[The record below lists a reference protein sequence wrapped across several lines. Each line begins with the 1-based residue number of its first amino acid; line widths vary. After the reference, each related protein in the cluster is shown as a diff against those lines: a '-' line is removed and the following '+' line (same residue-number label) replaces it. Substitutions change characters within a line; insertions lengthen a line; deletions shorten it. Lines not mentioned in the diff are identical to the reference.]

1 MTHAK
6 NNSKSPTPKVQLKY
20 LPKDVLKVMNAL
32 PRDPILDLMESS
44 GQGRNFASPEPILR
58 AYYLSRL
65 PESSVPEKPH
75 AVRTLLKENW
85 MKLADLCGFVE
96 VPCWETFRVRF
107 KLLAG
112 EYGNET
118 TMRLFEIKKELEKRN
133 IGKKAL
139 PIIAKHRQPRRRGQ
153 EDSRSNYR
161 ERKERIGNSLSLFAL
176 IDAAGT
182 EEMAE
187 RFFIKARWP
196 DGRPRCPSPACDS
209 VRVVEVEEEA
219 GEQLRR
225 WVCLECEERFDI
237 KTGTTFEGT
246 RTSLRTIL
254 WTAYLMVQI
263 PFGMPS
269 LDLACLLEEEGRRLS
284 HKDAVD
290 ITHRM
295 QTALVERLPIFD
307 GPAQYDTSLM
317 GYASDVEVHVQSIVD
332 VPTRQVRAEV
342 NYGPVTKAQAERFI
356 YTYLKENGGLYTD
369 STKAC
374 PDGPFR
380 QQVNH
385 SKGEFARDG
394 EREGERVATN
404 LDENFWSTLQEMLD
418 RRRSIS
424 ARYFP
429 LYLAE
434 HMWRYNHRSES
445 TFEQLQA
452 VVRNS
457 RDVVLNGDD
466 KPCDAR
472 EVEDEL
478 GVQLVLHPPHSKE
491 VKARNRGKRSR
502 IKESKDFTQPRLEG
516 D

>member
-1 MTHAK
+1 
-6 NNSKSPTPKVQLKY
+6 
-20 LPKDVLKVMNAL
+20 
-32 PRDPILDLMESS
+32 ME
-44 GQGRNFASPEPILR
+44 
-58 AYYLSRL
+58 
-65 PESSVPEKPH
+65 
-75 AVRTLLKENW
+75 
-85 MKLADLCGFVE
+85 LADLCGFVE
-96 VPCWETFRVRF
+96 VPCWETFRARF

-139 PIIAKHRQPRRRGQ
+139 PIIAKHIQPRPRGA
-153 EDSRSNYR
+153 EDSRNNHQD
-161 ERKERIGNSLSLFAL
+161 RKDAIEKSVTVFELFAE
-176 IDAAGT
+176 AGT
-182 EEMAE
+182 EELAE
-187 RFFIKARWP
+187 LAFIKARWP

-209 VRVVEVEEEA
+209 VLVVEVEEEA

-254 WTAYLMVQI
+254 WAAYFMVQI
-263 PFGMPS
+263 PFGLPS
-269 LDLACLLEEEGRRLS
+269 GVLPCLLKEEDRRLS
-284 HKDAVD
+284 PKNALD
-290 ITHRM
+290 ITHRI

-307 GPAQYDTSLM
+307 GPAQYYTSLI
-317 GYASDVEVHVQSIVD
+317 GYANGVEVHVQSIVD

-356 YTYLKENGGLYTD
+356 YTYLKENGRLFTD

-404 LDENFWSTLQEMLD
+404 LNENFWSTLQEMLD
-418 RRRSIS
+418 RRRSVS
-424 ARYFP
+424 ALYFP

-445 TFEQLQA
+445 TVEQLQGWSA
-452 VVRNS
+452 IH
-457 RDVVLNGDD
+457 
-466 KPCDAR
+466 AMW
-472 EVEDEL
+472 
-478 GVQLVLHPPHSKE
+478 
-491 VKARNRGKRSR
+491 
-502 IKESKDFTQPRLEG
+502 F
-516 D
+516 

>member
-20 LPKDVLKVMNAL
+20 LPKDVLKVMNGL

-44 GQGRNFASPEPILR
+44 GQGRKFASPEPILR

-65 PESSVPEKPH
+65 PESWVPEKPH
-75 AVRTLLKENW
+75 AVWTLLKKNSME
-85 MKLADLCGFVE
+85 LADLCGFVE
-96 VPCWETFRVRF
+96 VPCWETFRARF
-107 KLLAG
+107 KLLAS

-118 TMRLFEIKKELEKRN
+118 TIRLFEIKKELEKRN

-139 PIIAKHRQPRRRGQ
+139 PIIAKHRLPRRRGQ
-153 EDSRSNYR
+153 EDSRSNYSQ
-161 ERKERIGNSLSLFAL
+161 RKERIGNSLSLFAL

-209 VRVVEVEEEA
+209 VRVAEVEEED

-225 WVCLECEERFDI
+225 WVCLECEEHFDI

-246 RTSLRTIL
+246 RNSLRTIL

-284 HKDAVD
+284 HKNALD

-307 GPAQYDTSLM
+307 GPAQYDTSLI
-317 GYASDVEVHVQSIVD
+317 GYANGVEVHVQAIVD

-342 NYGPVTKAQAERFI
+342 NYGPVTKVQAARFI
-356 YTYLKENGGLYTD
+356 YTYLKGNGRLYTD